1 MRFVT
6 ALVVLLTASTAAGAQ
21 TIPEVEKHALV
32 DIFQATNGP
41 GWERHDGWLTTEDPC
56 NWLGVMCNWSP
67 SPGSPTLTVVA
78 LNLPFNNL
86 KGALPSALLDLP
98 NLKTL
103 DLRGNGLSGEVPE
116 TWLERWDNNQFE
128 LSLSGNKFSNFV
140 QRVRITFSAPALLC
154 AFDEDVRYT
163 VEISENGGAHFE
175 SIRCASRNRDS
186 REAYCLVKDG
196 RAPSL
201 DRLGRAF
208 KRIAFEKLA
217 SEYSY
222 PFTFTTHQA
231 YVTTTVWYGDGHSQQ
246 LETYGGQSPIEAYI
260 VEQLVWGLVNQV
272 TWQHQLKKKM

>member
-116 TWLERWDNNQFE
+116 TWLERWDNN
-128 LSLSGNKFSNFV
+128 
-140 QRVRITFSAPALLC
+140 
-154 AFDEDVRYT
+154 
-163 VEISENGGAHFE
+163 
-175 SIRCASRNRDS
+175 
-186 REAYCLVKDG
+186 
-196 RAPSL
+196 
-201 DRLGRAF
+201 
-208 KRIAFEKLA
+208 
-217 SEYSY
+217 
-222 PFTFTTHQA
+222 
-231 YVTTTVWYGDGHSQQ
+231 
-246 LETYGGQSPIEAYI
+246 
-260 VEQLVWGLVNQV
+260 
-272 TWQHQLKKKM
+272 